1 MARKTTVKKSKANKH
16 SKENHKKEYH
26 ASKVHHEKKESKTS
40 FFSRIGEFFAEVLK
54 APPEDSKQI
63 SKVEK
68 SDDGVKDASSA
79 YELASHIEGQKMD
92 AGEKVDDYE
101 DSDDDPDEDDAPDE
115 ESNEGKS
122 EILSILNEAT
132 NKWKESGDVGIHLEP
147 PKSWGERMRTLWLGV
162 NVQSVRLSSRL
173 KVLMHEVSER
183 VAARQK
189 EAKAEGVKVKTDD
202 LVKEEWKS
210 VLTKLESVSTP
221 SERDEIEKIYKQLEN
236 V

>member
-1 MARKTTVKKSKANKH
+1 MARKTAVKKSKGNKQAKASH
-16 SKENHKKEYH
+16 TKEHNNKAHVKKRE
-26 ASKVHHEKKESKTS
+26 SKVS
-40 FFSRIGEFFAEVLK
+40 FFSKIGAFFAEALK
-54 APPEDSKQI
+54 APPEEQKKQASEI
-63 SKVEK
+63 KEIGEINKEVE
-68 SDDGVKDASSA
+68 DASSQ
-79 YELASHIEGQKMD
+79 YELASHIDGQKMD
-92 AGEKVDDYE
+92 SENDF
-101 DSDDDPDEDDAPDE
+101 DDDSDEDDAPDE
-115 ESNEGKS
+115 ESNNEEKN

-132 NKWKESGDVGIHLEP
+132 NKWKESGDTGLHLEP
-147 PKSWGERMRTLWLGV
+147 PKSWSERMRTLWSGV
-162 NVQSVRLSSRL
+162 NVQSVRLSGRL

-221 SERDEIEKIYKQLEN
+221 SEREEIEKIYKQLEN

>member
-1 MARKTTVKKSKANKH
+1 MARKTAVKKSKT
-16 SKENHKKEYH
+16 EHKKE
-26 ASKVHHEKKESKTS
+26 HHKSHSNPEKESKVS
-40 FFSRIGEFFAEVLK
+40 FFSKVSAFFSEALK
-54 APPEDSKQI
+54 APPEEPKKQI
-63 SKVEK
+63 SKIEE
-68 SDDGVKDASSA
+68 SDGNVKDASSQ
-79 YELASHIEGQKMD
+79 YELASHIDGQKMD
-92 AGEKVDDYE
+92 ASSEVDD
-101 DSDDDPDEDDAPDE
+101 DDDSDEDDAPDE
-115 ESNEGKS
+115 ESNDGKS
-122 EILSILNEAT
+122 EILSILNDAT
-132 NKWKESGDVGIHLEP
+132 NKWKESGDTGLHLEP
-147 PKSWGERMRTLWLGV
+147 PKSWSERMRTLWTGV
-162 NVQSVRLSSRL
+162 NVQSTRLSGRL

>member
-1 MARKTTVKKSKANKH
+1 MARKTAVKKSKASKH
-16 SKENHKKEYH
+16 SKESHKKEH
-26 ASKVHHEKKESKTS
+26 HESKVHHEKNESKTS
-40 FFSRIGEFFAEVLK
+40 FFSRVGAFFTEVLK
-54 APPEDSKQI
+54 APPEEPKTQF
-63 SKVEK
+63 SKVEE
-68 SDDGVKDASSA
+68 SEENIRDASSD
-79 YELASHIEGQKMD
+79 YELASHMDGQS
-92 AGEKVDDYE
+92 EKIDDY
-101 DSDDDPDEDDAPDE
+101 DNSDDESDEDDAPDE
-115 ESNEGKS
+115 ESSGKS

-147 PKSWGERMRTLWLGV
+147 PKSWGERMRTLWSGV
-162 NVQSVRLSSRL
+162 NVQSVRLSGRL
-173 KVLMHEVSER
+173 KILMHEVSER

>member
-1 MARKTTVKKSKANKH
+1 MARKTAVKKVKH
-16 SKENHKKEYH
+16 SKVHKKDHH
-26 ASKVHHEKKESKTS
+26 ASKEQSEKKVS
-40 FFSRIGEFFAEVLK
+40 FFSRIGAFFAEVLK
-54 APPEDSKQI
+54 APPEEPKTQF
-63 SKVEK
+63 SKVEE
-68 SDDGVKDASSA
+68 SEENIRDASSD
-79 YELASHIEGQKMD
+79 YELASHMDGQS
-92 AGEKVDDYE
+92 EKIDDY
-101 DSDDDPDEDDAPDE
+101 DNSDDESDEDDAPDE
-115 ESNEGKS
+115 ESSGKS

-147 PKSWGERMRTLWLGV
+147 PKSWGERMRTLWSGV
-162 NVQSVRLSSRL
+162 NVQSVRLSGRL
-173 KVLMHEVSER
+173 KILMHEVSER

>member
-1 MARKTTVKKSKANKH
+1 MARKTAVKKSKERNR
-16 SKENHKKEYH
+16 SKENHKKEQNH
-26 ASKVHHEKKESKTS
+26 KVHHVDKKESKVS
-40 FFSRIGEFFAEVLK
+40 FFSKVSAFFAEALK
-54 APPEDSKQI
+54 APPDAPKPVSKIEKVDED
-63 SKVEK
+63 VN
-68 SDDGVKDASSA
+68 DASSQ

-92 AGEKVDDYE
+92 AQKEDDLDD
-101 DSDDDPDEDDAPDE
+101 DSDEDEDDAPDE
-115 ESNEGKS
+115 ESNDQKN

-132 NKWKESGDVGIHLEP
+132 NKWKESGDTGLHLEP
-147 PKSWGERMRTLWLGV
+147 PKSWGERMRTLWSGV
-162 NVQSVRLSSRL
+162 NVQSVRLSGRL

-189 EAKAEGVKVKTDD
+189 EAKAEGVKIKTDD

-221 SERDEIEKIYKQLEN
+221 SEREEIEKIYKQLEN